1 MIVVA
6 HSGFFA
12 KNHLLFPVLLAQV
25 LFAVF
30 LTKFSVL
37 SFVTNKM
44 FWVRDVCWQN
54 ANYGYGVVNVR

>member
-1 MIVVA
+1 MSMIVVA

-37 SFVTNKM
+37 SFVTDKM
-44 FWVRDVCWQN
+44 FWVRDVC
-54 ANYGYGVVNVR
+54 